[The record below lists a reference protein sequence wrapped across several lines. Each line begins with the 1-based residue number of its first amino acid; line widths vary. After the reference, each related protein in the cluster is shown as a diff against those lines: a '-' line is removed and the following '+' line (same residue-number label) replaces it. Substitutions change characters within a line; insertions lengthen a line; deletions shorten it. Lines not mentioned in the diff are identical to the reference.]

1 MTTSW
6 ETREPAHA
14 AEVGGPFVDIESTPP
29 LDAVHEGFPPEMPGP
44 ATSDGDG
51 RLANWLD
58 VCDMRLDAAQANIT
72 RVVQQHPL
80 AALAVAAGVGVVL
93 ANLVRP
99 TRR

>member
-14 AEVGGPFVDIESTPP
+14 GEVGGPFVDSEPTPP
-29 LDAVHEGFPPEMPGP
+29 LDAVDEGLHEEIPGP
-44 ATSDGDG
+44 GTSDGYG

-58 VCDMRLDAAQANIT
+58 VCDMRLDAAQANIV
-72 RVVQQHPL
+72 RAVHRHPL
-80 AALAVAAGVGVVL
+80 TALAVAAGVGVVL
-93 ANLVRP
+93 ASLVRP